1 MEKNKIKVVW
11 LCHFANEEMKQYF
24 GTPLVNEF
32 ASWMGKMLDL
42 FRQNSEVEIHVV
54 APNVFTNTNIKF
66 TKNGISYNFYQIV
79 PSMFKGTFLNKLYH
93 FARLDYYSSF
103 YWISRKVSI
112 IIKELE
118 PNIIHLHG
126 AENPYY
132 SAAILPI
139 IHQYPVLT
147 TIQGFIRNS
156 TYLNFDIRRRISIE
170 EKILKYSKNIG
181 IRASEMVRIVN
192 ELNANA
198 SLHFHNYPLDIP
210 DVFKSNIGDSNEVI
224 DCIFFARIEK
234 DKGIE
239 DLLKAASILISQGLN
254 INLMIIGDCGDGYMK
269 TLKLLISTLCIDANV
284 SFVGFLPSQTD
295 LYPYILKS
303 KLCILPTYHD
313 IIPGTIL
320 LSMFMKLPVISY
332 NVGGIPD
339 LNRNGKTVTLVEKG
353 DIIQLANEIKEF
365 ILNVSK
371 RSEIANKAFYYSRKR
386 FDNNNVVTDILRAY
400 KQILGNNNISDTKKF

>member
-32 ASWMGKMLDL
+32 APRIGKMLDL

-239 DLLKAASILISQGLN
+239 DLLKAASILISQL
-254 INLMIIGDCGDGYMK
+254 
-269 TLKLLISTLCIDANV
+269 
-284 SFVGFLPSQTD
+284 F
-295 LYPYILKS
+295 
-303 KLCILPTYHD
+303 TY
-313 IIPGTIL
+313 L
-320 LSMFMKLPVISY
+320 
-332 NVGGIPD
+332 
-339 LNRNGKTVTLVEKG
+339 
-353 DIIQLANEIKEF
+353 
-365 ILNVSK
+365 
-371 RSEIANKAFYYSRKR
+371 
-386 FDNNNVVTDILRAY
+386 
-400 KQILGNNNISDTKKF
+400 